1 MFIIIMDQEIA
12 KLWLNSGSLTTTPST
27 TGVISADN
35 MTVTFNFDLR
45 IVLGE
50 TLWSKYKYFK
60 MFLNDSYPVTTVG
73 MATLY
78 QDGLNLIQASY
89 QGKPPGFQTA
99 INESNLGTS
108 TTLPRQFNQSSNRRT
123 FVMIKPD
130 SNNVQL
136 TLQYVYE
143 TGAPTTI
150 LQRIFFLA
158 FVPIDDTKIYR
169 SPYTMLYQNEQVNFT
184 LSGTILPP
192 GAAAASNQFG
202 SRNANFTV
210 FTFTNINMR
219 NILGSL
225 WNKYDKFNLI
235 CNTIG
240 MSGTG
245 ATFSGFTRRMW
256 YEIEGLQFINNLRVT
271 TGYNQGNGFTQQFFY
286 NQAFT
291 NDCEYGE
298 PPMSINTFR
307 KPESENVD
315 LTFYCWCSVNGG
327 SIQTVQLNPQT
338 FTFSVVGVKE

>member
-1 MFIIIMDQEIA
+1 MDIEIA

-27 TGVISADN
+27 TGVISANN

-60 MFLNDSYPVTTVG
+60 MYFNDTFPATALLG

-78 QDGLNLIQASY
+78 QNGLNLIQASY
-89 QGKPPGFQTA
+89 QGKQAGFQTA
-99 INESNLGTS
+99 IDEYNLA
-108 TTLPRQFNQSSNRRT
+108 TTIGLPRQFNRSANTRT

-130 SNNVQL
+130 DQNVQL
-136 TLQYVYE
+136 TLQFVDE
-143 TGAPTTI
+143 TGGIATMP
-150 LQRIFFLA
+150 QRIFFLA

-184 LSGTILPP
+184 LSGTILP
-192 GAAAASNQFG
+192 GGDAAASNQFG
-202 SRNANFTV
+202 SRDANFNV

-225 WNKYDKFNLI
+225 WNKYEKFNLI
-235 CNTIG
+235 CNSIG
-240 MSGTG
+240 FSGTE
-245 ATFSGFTRRMW
+245 ATFSATSRRMW

-271 TGYNQGNGFTQQFFY
+271 NGYKQGNGFLQQFFY
-286 NQAFT
+286 NETFT
-291 NDCEYGE
+291 NDCEYGQA
-298 PPMSINTFR
+298 PMSINTFR
-307 KPESENVD
+307 KPESENVN

-327 SIQTVQLNPQT
+327 SIQTVQLNPQF

>member
-1 MFIIIMDQEIA
+1 MDQEIA
-12 KLWLNSGSLTTTPST
+12 KLWLNSGSLTTTPSQ

-60 MFLNDSYPVTTVG
+60 MYINDTYPANTAG
-73 MATLY
+73 IATLY
-78 QDGLNLIQASY
+78 QNGLNLIQASY
-89 QGKPPGFQTA
+89 QGKQAGFQTA
-99 INESNLGTS
+99 IDECILVIPTS
-108 TTLPRQFNQSSNRRT
+108 IPRQFNRSANQRT

-150 LQRIFFLA
+150 TQRIFFLA

-184 LSGTILPP
+184 LSGSILPA
-192 GAAAASNQFG
+192 GLSAASNEFG
-202 SRNANFTV
+202 SKGANNIF

-219 NILGSL
+219 QILGSL
-225 WNKYDKFNLI
+225 WDKYEKFNLI
-235 CNTIG
+235 CNSIG
-240 MSGTG
+240 MQGTG
-245 ATFSGFTRRMW
+245 ATMSAAQRRMW
-256 YEIEGLQFINNLRVT
+256 YEMEGLQFINNLRVT
-271 TGYNQGNGFTQQFFY
+271 TGYKQGNAFTQQFFY
-286 NQAFT
+286 TETFT

-298 PPMSINTFR
+298 APMSINTFR

-315 LTFYCWCSVNGG
+315 LTFYCWCSVSGG
-327 SIQTVQLNPQT
+327 SLQTSQLNQQT
-338 FTFSVVGVKE
+338 FSFSVVGVKE

>member
-1 MFIIIMDQEIA
+1 MDQEIA
-12 KLWLNSGSLTTTPST
+12 KLWLNSGSLTTTPSQ

-60 MFLNDSYPVTTVG
+60 MYINDTYPANTAGIV
-73 MATLY
+73 TLY
-78 QDGLNLIQASY
+78 QNGLNLIQASY
-89 QGKPPGFQTA
+89 QGKQAGFQTA
-99 INESNLGTS
+99 IDECVLVTPTS
-108 TTLPRQFNQSSNRRT
+108 IPRQFNRSANTRT

-130 SNNVQL
+130 DQNVQL
-136 TLQYVYE
+136 TLQYVFE

-150 LQRIFFLA
+150 TQRIFFLA

-184 LSGTILPP
+184 LSGTILPA
-192 GAAAASNQFG
+192 GGVAASNQFG
-202 SRNANFTV
+202 SRNANFNI

-219 NILGSL
+219 QILGSL
-225 WNKYDKFNLI
+225 WDKYDKFNLI
-235 CNTIG
+235 CNSIG
-240 MSGTG
+240 MTGTG
-245 ATFSGFTRRMW
+245 ATFSQAQRRMW

-271 TGYNQGNGFTQQFFY
+271 TGYKQGNGFTQQFFY
-286 NQAFT
+286 TETFT
-291 NDCEYGE
+291 NDCEYGQA
-298 PPMSINTFR
+298 PMSINTFR

-315 LTFYCWCSVNGG
+315 LTFYCWTSNGG
-327 SIQTVQLNPQT
+327 GTITVVQLNPQV

>member
-1 MFIIIMDQEIA
+1 MDIEIA
-12 KLWLNSGSLTTTPST
+12 KLWLNSGSLTTTPSQ

-60 MFLNDSYPVTTVG
+60 MYINDTFPASATG

-78 QDGLNLIQASY
+78 QNGLNLIQASY
-89 QGKPPGFQTA
+89 QGKQAGFQTA
-99 INESNLGTS
+99 IDEYNLAS
-108 TTLPRQFNQSSNRRT
+108 TIAIPRQFNRSANTRT

-130 SNNVQL
+130 DQNVQL

-150 LQRIFFLA
+150 AQRIFFLA

-184 LSGTILPP
+184 LSGTILPV
-192 GAAAASNQFG
+192 GGAAASNQFG
-202 SRNANFTV
+202 SRDANFTV

-219 NILGSL
+219 QILGSL
-225 WNKYDKFNLI
+225 WDKYEKFNLI
-235 CNTIG
+235 CNSIG
-240 MSGTG
+240 MQGTG
-245 ATFSGFTRRMW
+245 ASMNAATRRMW
-256 YEIEGLQFINNLRVT
+256 YEMEGLQFINNLRVT
-271 TGYNQGNGFTQQFFY
+271 TGYKQGNAFTQQFFY
-286 NQAFT
+286 TESFT
-291 NDCEYGE
+291 NDCEYGQA
-298 PPMSINTFR
+298 PMSINTFR
-307 KPESENVD
+307 KPESENVS
-315 LTFYCWCSVNGG
+315 LTFYVWCSASGG
-327 SIQTVQLNPQT
+327 SIQTVQLNAQT